1 MRAEK
6 DQTCSQTI
14 RKRRYSTEIKEGY
27 IRLFWRIVLIVAVGW
42 LLFTQV
48 FLIGQAPDNEM
59 FPAVEAGDLLIGYR
73 LEQNL
78 DRAGELVTVLGEKE
92 DVVVYEVDG
101 KTYVG
106 RILGCETDVITM
118 DDTGTLLVN
127 GTAQTGEIA
136 FPTYAKEGITY
147 PYTVPEGS
155 VFILGDYRTHA
166 KDSREFG
173 PISMEDVK
181 AKVITILR
189 RREL

>member
-27 IRLFWRIVLIVAVGW
+27 IRLFWRIVLSVAVGW

-78 DRAGELVTVLGEKE
+78 EKE
-92 DVVVYEVDG
+92 DVVVYEAGG
-101 KTYVG
+101 KTLVG

-173 PISMEDVK
+173 PISTENVK

>member
-48 FLIGQAPDNEM
+48 FLMGQAPDNEM

-78 DRAGELVTVLGEKE
+78 EKE
-92 DVVVYEVDG
+92 DVVVLGDVY
-101 KTYVG
+101 K
-106 RILGCETDVITM
+106 RQILGCETDVITM

-173 PISMEDVK
+173 PISTEDVK

>member
-1 MRAEK
+1 M
-6 DQTCSQTI
+6 
-14 RKRRYSTEIKEGY
+14 
-27 IRLFWRIVLIVAVGW
+27 IVAVGW

-78 DRAGELVTVLGEKE
+78 EKE
-92 DVVVYEVDG
+92 DVVVYEAGG
-101 KTYVG
+101 KTHVG

-127 GTAQTGEIA
+127 GTAQTGEMHFLHMQRKGSHI
-136 FPTYAKEGITY
+136 PTQFRKAVYLFWETTE
-147 PYTVPEGS
+147 PMT
-155 VFILGDYRTHA
+155 

-173 PISMEDVK
+173 PISIENVK

>member
-78 DRAGELVTVLGEKE
+78 EKE

-118 DDTGTLLVN
+118 DDT
-127 GTAQTGEIA
+127 ER
-136 FPTYAKEGITY
+136 F
-147 PYTVPEGS
+147 S
-155 VFILGDYRTHA
+155 
-166 KDSREFG
+166 
-173 PISMEDVK
+173 
-181 AKVITILR
+181 
-189 RREL
+189 

>member
-48 FLIGQAPDNEM
+48 FLIVQAPDNEM

-78 DRAGELVTVLGEKE
+78 EKE
-92 DVVVYEVDG
+92 DVVVYEAGG
-101 KTYVG
+101 KTHVG

-147 PYTVPEGS
+147 PYTVPEDS

-173 PISMEDVK
+173 PISIENVK
-181 AKVITILR
+181 AKENTIQR

>member
-78 DRAGELVTVLGEKE
+78 EKE
-92 DVVVYEVDG
+92 DVVVYEAGG
-101 KTYVG
+101 KTHVG

-127 GTAQTGEIA
+127 GTAQNRRNCIFLHIA
-136 FPTYAKEGITY
+136 KVRDHISLYSSGRQCY
-147 PYTVPEGS
+147 
-155 VFILGDYRTHA
+155 FILGRLPNPC
-166 KDSREFG
+166 KRQ
-173 PISMEDVK
+173 P
-181 AKVITILR
+181 
-189 RREL
+189 

>member
-1 MRAEK
+1 MMRAEK

-48 FLIGQAPDNEM
+48 EM
-59 FPAVEAGDLLIGYR
+59 FPAVDAGDLLIGFR
-73 LEQNL
+73 MEQNF
-78 DRAGELVTVLGEKE
+78 AKN
-92 DVVVYEVDG
+92 DVVVYEAGG
-101 KTYVG
+101 KTHVG

-155 VFILGDYRTHA
+155 VFILGDYRTQA

-173 PISMEDVK
+173 PISTEDVK

>member
-27 IRLFWRIVLIVAVGW
+27 IRLLWRVVLIVAVGW

-78 DRAGELVTVLGEKE
+78 EKE
-92 DVVVYEVDG
+92 DVVVYEAGG
-101 KTYVG
+101 KTHVG

-127 GTAQTGEIA
+127 C
-136 FPTYAKEGITY
+136 
-147 PYTVPEGS
+147 
-155 VFILGDYRTHA
+155 
-166 KDSREFG
+166 
-173 PISMEDVK
+173 ISYICKGRDHISLHSSGRQCIYSGRLPNPCK
-181 AKVITILR
+181 R
-189 RREL
+189 QP

>member
-59 FPAVEAGDLLIGYR
+59 FPAVDAGDLLIGFR
-73 LEQNL
+73 MEQNF
-78 DRAGELVTVLGEKE
+78 AKN
-92 DVVVYEVDG
+92 DVVVYEAGG
-101 KTYVG
+101 KTHVG
-106 RILGCETDVITM
+106 RILGCETDVVTM

-147 PYTVPEGS
+147 PYTV
-155 VFILGDYRTHA
+155 FILGDYRTQA

-173 PISMEDVK
+173 PISTEDVK

>member
-6 DQTCSQTI
+6 NHTCSQTI
-14 RKRRYSTEIKEGY
+14 RKRRYSAEIKEGY
-27 IRLFWRIVLIVAVGW
+27 IRLFWRIVLIAVVGW

-48 FLIGQAPDNEM
+48 FLISQAPDNEM
-59 FPAVEAGDLLIGYR
+59 FPAVDAGDLLIGFR
-73 LEQNL
+73 MEQNF
-78 DRAGELVTVLGEKE
+78 AKN
-92 DVVVYEVDG
+92 DVVVYEADG
-101 KTYVG
+101 KTHVG

-136 FPTYAKEGITY
+136 FPTYAKKGITY
-147 PYTVPEGS
+147 PYTVPKGS
-155 VFILGDYRTHA
+155 VFILGDYRTQA

-173 PISMEDVK
+173 PISTENVK

>member
-6 DQTCSQTI
+6 NHTCSQTI
-14 RKRRYSTEIKEGY
+14 RKRRYSAEIKEGY
-27 IRLFWRIVLIVAVGW
+27 IRLFWRIVLIAVVGW

-48 FLIGQAPDNEM
+48 FLISQAPDNEM
-59 FPAVEAGDLLIGYR
+59 FYEAG
-73 LEQNL
+73 
-78 DRAGELVTVLGEKE
+78 
-92 DVVVYEVDG
+92 G
-101 KTYVG
+101 KTHVG

-136 FPTYAKEGITY
+136 FPTYAKKGITY

-155 VFILGDYRTHA
+155 VFILGDYRTQA

-173 PISMEDVK
+173 PISTEDVK